1 MLRFVPPKTG
11 NATRAMTT
19 ATLDTPVTASTLK
32 ADLSDAKVDI
42 LKWVLSAIGFQ
53 TIVVVGAI
61 ITLTKGL
68 R

>member
-1 MLRFVPPKTG
+1 
-11 NATRAMTT
+11 MTT
-19 ATLDTPVTASTLK
+19 STRK
-32 ADLSDAKVDI
+32 AELSDAKYDI
-42 LKWVLSAIGFQ
+42 LRWVLSAIGFQ